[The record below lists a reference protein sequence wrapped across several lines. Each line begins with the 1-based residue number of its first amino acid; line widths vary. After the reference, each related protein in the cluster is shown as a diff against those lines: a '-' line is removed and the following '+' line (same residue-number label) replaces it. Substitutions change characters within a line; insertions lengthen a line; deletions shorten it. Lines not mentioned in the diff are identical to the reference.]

1 MMIIKLRMPTYI
13 VLALSRE
20 ARHINV
26 AELISS
32 RYGVIVQVAH
42 CRAPARRH
50 IVGEDDKG

>member
-1 MMIIKLRMPTYI
+1 MMIKLRMPTYI

-42 CRAPARRH
+42 CRAPARRY